1 MMLMWRCCKG
11 EIALPETR
19 WRLGWGTGNLERDEE
34 GLGEDS
40 GEWERPGREGQRRNI
55 KLQEDLGGKSAL
67 LLSPPLLLIFM
78 ATMSGFFFFS
88 SNTSKYFSETNS
100 TNSDTVY
107 LEVASDPTP
116 IQWDCPPAPFQL
128 LITSPSCHPVSGWMG
143 RD

>member
-34 GLGEDS
+34 GLGERFW
-40 GEWERPGREGQRRNI
+40 GVRETRERRAGQKYQTSRGFGREIRT
-55 KLQEDLGGKSAL
+55 
-67 LLSPPLLLIFM
+67 PLISSTPTHFH
-78 ATMSGFFFFS
+78 GYHEWVFFFS
-88 SNTSKYFSETNS
+88 SNTSKCFSETNS